1 MEFLQ
6 GISQDEP
13 DWASAEAF
21 LNHPEIWPSL
31 SQGVARELWLATSA
45 DSLVP
50 IPHLEEYSE
59 AFRPLQVFFE
69 EKDLT
74 GATITKLKKRQNMI
88 FLQGTSSEKYHRTE
102 RPRATTVRQWFN
114 VKDWRLPCLKPHKAY
129 TTVNLDEI
137 VTTPNVVSEI
147 VFDQSTSR
155 KRNPFNELNRV
166 YESAN
171 ERFVNS
177 HVPLGNVQTRRLQF
191 VLSHIYA
198 KQFDVRKLLGCQINL
213 NKRRNLRGRSS
224 IKIVLETFF
233 AKKISCVV
241 TYTTTFPGSARAK
254 EWRREVSVDHC
265 PVVFRYAKLT
275 VDKYGV
281 IDDVKT
287 NHGEQSFLA
296 EHSWLNI

>member
-1 MEFLQ
+1 MKFLQ
-6 GISQDEP
+6 DISQDEP

-50 IPHLEEYSE
+50 IPHLEEHSD

-74 GATITKLKKRQNMI
+74 GSTITKLKKRQNMI
-88 FLQGTSSEKYHRTE
+88 FLQGTSSE
-102 RPRATTVRQWFN
+102 N
-114 VKDWRLPCLKPHKAY
+114 HKAY

-155 KRNPFNELNRV
+155 KRNPFNEPHR
-166 YESAN
+166 ESAN
-171 ERFVNS
+171 KCFVNS

-191 VLSHIYA
+191 VLSDIYA

-224 IKIVLETFF
+224 IKIVLETYF

-265 PVVFRYAKLT
+265 PVAFRYAKLT